1 MSHAHL
7 PVEVPPAKYKRSAR
21 VSPPD
26 SLAAMALPSGRS
38 RPGRTVVSCLGL
50 LSVAIAATPARAQ
63 YPVNPTPVI
72 STGSLTPDPRL
83 GGYISLRETV
93 RDDTMTFTL
102 HRARIGVQ
110 ALPAPF
116 VALRLQADLAAL
128 GRTSGDTI
136 PGILITDAFV
146 QLAPTDT
153 AHPMVRMLRPAML
166 VGQFRTP
173 FALENLTSTSAV
185 ITASR
190 SMAADRLALK
200 RDRGFF
206 GQVRFPRLLTL
217 NAAVVDGEGQNRTSN
232 PDGRQFVVTRGT
244 LMPLANLSV
253 SGKWAAQGSDRR
265 WGYDARWLPG
275 AGVLEGELVEREG
288 PTNATT
294 TTDARAGY
302 VLAAYK
308 VLPWLQPLVKW
319 EQLHE
324 TLSTATTTAHAR
336 ATWTTIG
343 VNLIATDERF
353 RAQFNWVD
361 RSERPVDRKG
371 ELVIQL
377 QAMF

>member
-1 MSHAHL
+1 MAMS
-7 PVEVPPAKYKRSAR
+7 SAPLR
-21 VSPPD
+21 THGARMRC
-26 SLAAMALPSGRS
+26 LALLFFAL
-38 RPGRTVVSCLGL
+38 
-50 LSVAIAATPARAQ
+50 TPAVSGAQ

-72 STGSLTPDPRL
+72 STSSLTRDPRL

-153 AHPMVRMLRPAML
+153 THPLVRMLRPVMQ

-190 SMAADRLALK
+190 SMAADRLSLK
-200 RDRGFF
+200 RDRGFYA
-206 GQVRFPRLLTL
+206 QIRFPRLVTL

-244 LMPLANLSV
+244 LLPLPNLSV

-302 VLAAYK
+302 VLAAYR
-308 VLPWLQPLVKW
+308 VLPWLQPLAKW

-324 TLSTATTTAHAR
+324 TLSTATTSAYTR

-343 VNLIATDERF
+343 VNFIATDERF
-353 RAQFNWVD
+353 RAQFNWVE

-371 ELVIQL
+371 ELVVQL